1 MPGFLPAQA
10 CVWLVVEPV
19 DRRLGIDG
27 LSARIQHSLGR
38 APGDGTA

>member
-10 CVWLVVEPV
+10 CVWLVVELV
-19 DRRLGIDG
+19 DMRLGIDG
-27 LSARIQHSLGR
+27 LSACIQHSLGR